1 MKNFIFLN
9 LTLAIFLS
17 TNIFAS
23 YSDDDFDRSAFSPS
37 HEEDPLE
44 FFGFQDDDV
53 DETYEKKQ
61 ERSKSEDLTEGKEQK
76 EQVVTGRIR
85 SLSEAAPKEILAISE
100 SDLLKMKL
108 SYTSTYEKF
117 SALLAESGLPLEEID
132 IIINALPEQSRSF
145 FDSKVR
151 LTGWFMRYQ
160 EGILA
165 QNSGCY
171 YTKSAQ

>member
-37 HEEDPLE
+37 HDEDPLE

-61 ERSKSEDLTEGKEQK
+61 ERSKSEDLTEEKGKGKEKK
-76 EQVVTGRIR
+76 EQLVTGRIR

-165 QNSGCY
+165 Q
-171 YTKSAQ
+171 